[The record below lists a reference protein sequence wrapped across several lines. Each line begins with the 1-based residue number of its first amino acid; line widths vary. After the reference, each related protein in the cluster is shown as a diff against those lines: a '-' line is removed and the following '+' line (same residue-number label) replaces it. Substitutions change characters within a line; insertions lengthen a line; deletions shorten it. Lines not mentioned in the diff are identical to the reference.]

1 MPVSFETAP
10 GRSVTII
17 RVITNSEP
25 DIEKDF
31 EVVINVGVAVGA
43 GESCEVAEALQWSAG
58 DRNPDMVGLPHLDRH
73 WQRTAN
79 SPEAIEAKKYGHRL
93 SMLLETRTALHGTV
107 EWERGDLSP
116 RRYREVGRALD
127 IVERAIAIAGST
139 HDCMA
144 SVPTQLTFEK
154 TEKDS

>member
-1 MPVSFETAP
+1 M
-10 GRSVTII
+10 I

-43 GESCEVAEALQWSAG
+43 GETCEVAAALEWSAVDRGG
-58 DRNPDMVGLPHLDRH
+58 DIASLPQLDRH

-79 SPEAIEAKKYGHRL
+79 TPEAIESKKYGHRL
-93 SMLLETRTALHGTV
+93 PMLLETRTALHGTV

-127 IVERAIAIAGST
+127 IVGHAIAIAGAT
-139 HDCMA
+139 HDCMPP
-144 SVPTQLTFEK
+144 VPTQLTFEK
-154 TEKDS
+154 NEKDS